1 MVDRLFTNRENGYE
15 KTHATRHAPR
25 HQPDVRLTLA
35 HIEQSEPLQSLRQSY
50 FALLGMTFAP
60 MSDMVKG
67 KIEWKDALFTIWTED
82 LNHAAQFG
90 VECGFAPGTEKRMT
104 RAKPNI
110 WSNMDD
116 FQSKLDDFRAAAA
129 KLAETAAAGEPSES
143 RQQFVAT
150 GGTCKACHDEY
161 KSQDYLY

>member
-1 MVDRLFTNRENGYE
+1 
-15 KTHATRHAPR
+15 
-25 HQPDVRLTLA
+25 
-35 HIEQSEPLQSLRQSY
+35 
-50 FALLGMTFAP
+50 
-60 MSDMVKG
+60 MVKG

-116 FQSKLDDFRAAAA
+116 FKSKLGDFRAAGKARRDRGSGRH
-129 KLAETAAAGEPSES
+129 LQGLPRRVQVS
-143 RQQFVAT
+143 RLFV
-150 GGTCKACHDEY
+150 
-161 KSQDYLY
+161 LY

>member
-1 MVDRLFTNRENGYE
+1 MASETGAGTGKTPASTMPASDAHAQLTDARGADRGRADIYRDDSG
-15 KTHATRHAPR
+15 
-25 HQPDVRLTLA
+25 
-35 HIEQSEPLQSLRQSY
+35 LR
-50 FALLGMTFAP
+50 
-60 MSDMVKG
+60 
-67 KIEWKDALFTIWTED
+67 
-82 LNHAAQFG
+82 
-90 VECGFAPGTEKRMT
+90 VELVARGFAPGTDKGTT

-129 KLAETAAAGEPSES
+129 KLAETAAAGDPGES

>member
-1 MVDRLFTNRENGYE
+1 MKKMLVSTLFGMSLMSASTW
-15 KTHATRHAPR
+15 
-25 HQPDVRLTLA
+25 A

-50 FALLGMTFAP
+50 FALLGMTFSP
-60 MSDMVKG
+60 MGDMVKG
-67 KIEWKDALFTIWTED
+67 KIEWNDALFTEWAND

-90 VECGFAPGTEKRMT
+90 VERGFAPGSEKGTT
-104 RAKPNI
+104 RAKADI

-129 KLAETAAAGEPSES
+129 TLAETAAGGNQAAS
-143 RQQFVAT
+143 RDQFIAT

-161 KSQDYLY
+161 KSKDYLY